1 MVNSMQFLNFLKIEI
16 KNNDVIGYVESD
28 VELEW
33 EYSTQSNIV
42 IVIRSLIKRGW
53 AS

>member
-1 MVNSMQFLNFLKIEI
+1 MQFLNYLKIEI

-33 EYSTQSNIV
+33 EYSTQSDIT
-42 IVIRSLIKRGW
+42 IAIRSLIKRGW